1 MNWILKSKIDFK
13 NILQYVPHLV
23 ALGISVKLFVP
34 ILITI
39 FMLYSIWCFRE
50 FKISLNKNIIF
61 ISFPFLLA
69 ITGFFYSENISKALE
84 DISIVLPFL
93 IFPLIF
99 SGLHLKDKKPI
110 LKAFQI
116 GIVLRLIF
124 DLLRTTFINFSD
136 LDFSHFTYTN
146 LDADTNIFSV
156 IIVFS
161 ILVESLRFY
170 KRGELPSSLHF
181 FFLVVSLFL
190 LESRFAIL
198 TFFLLSFGL
207 FSYFQLYKKWKLS
220 LLLATFVF
228 GSLVFFMQQSRSQR
242 AIQEI
247 SSFQSTSSHFE
258 KSQIITECMTP
269 TSVRFNAA
277 YCSIVLIINS
287 PLIGYGTGDWLDVL
301 VRKYKLE
308 NMVCNVKERTA
319 PHNQF
324 LRFGLKYGFIGVVFY
339 LCTLFYLFRNCWKEI
354 SVKTILLSVIA
365 LSSFGY
371 DILEVGS
378 GAPTFAFLISLLFS
392 EFNLATK
399 ATNQNN

>member
-1 MNWILKSKIDFK
+1 MNWILKSKIDLK
-13 NILQYVPHLV
+13 NILKYVPHLV
-23 ALGISVKLFVP
+23 ALGITVKLFVP
-34 ILITI
+34 VLITI
-39 FMLYSIWCFRE
+39 FVLYSIWCFRE
-50 FKISLNKNIIF
+50 FKISLNKDVIF

-69 ITGFFYSENISKALE
+69 IAGFFYSENISKALE

-99 SGLHLKDKKPI
+99 NGLQIKDKKPI

-116 GIVLRLIF
+116 GIVLRLLF
-124 DLLRTTFINFSD
+124 NFLRTTFINFSD
-136 LDFSHFTYTN
+136 LDFSYFTYTN

-190 LESRFAIL
+190 LQSRFAIL

-220 LLLATFVF
+220 LLLSAFVF
-228 GSLVFFMQQSRSQR
+228 GSLVFFMQQSRSQK
-242 AIQEI
+242 AFKEI
-247 SSFQSTSSHFE
+247 SSFKSTSSHFE
-258 KSQIITECMTP
+258 KSQIITECMNP
-269 TSVRFNAA
+269 TSVRLNAA
-277 YCSIVLIINS
+277 YCSGVLIMNNPI
-287 PLIGYGTGDWLDVL
+287 IGYGTGDWLDVL
-301 VRKYKLE
+301 VSKYKSE

-319 PHNQF
+319 PHNQY
-324 LRFGLKYGFIGVVFY
+324 LRLGLKYGFIGVILYLCSVFY
-339 LCTLFYLFRNCWKEI
+339 LLKNCWKEI
-354 SVKTILLSVIA
+354 SVKTILLLVMI

-378 GAPTFAFLISLLFS
+378 SAPTFAFLMAFLFS
-392 EFNLATK
+392 EHNLSTQASK
-399 ATNQNN
+399 QNN